1 MANSQKR
8 APKASKT
15 TSALHPKASRK
26 AKEQTA
32 LESKTAKPRAD
43 VQRAAAASKTRSQS
57 VSFKAQ
63 ETQVLYEALF
73 QNHPAPMWIYDANTL
88 NILAANKAA
97 TKCYGYSK
105 RELVSMTV
113 ADILMPEAAPA
124 VLNAIRR
131 SGKKKTYSMQW
142 LCRTKSGKQIAA
154 RVQAQRMV
162 FAGNPAWLVVFSE
175 IGEQSQ
181 AETLA
186 KEQYQR
192 LKLFFNQALD
202 GLYFMMLDEPIEWH
216 NAPDKD
222 AALDYIFSHQRMTE
236 ANDAILA
243 QYGMSREEF
252 LGRTP
257 ADFYAHDI
265 EYGRRIWREN
275 LDKGRQIMIT
285 DERRADGS
293 PIWIERQYVPLFNE
307 EGKFIGHFGIQRDI
321 TERKTQE
328 EALRASEDRYRLAAE
343 NTGQLIYDLDLETG
357 QIQWAG
363 AILQV
368 TGFTPEEFAH
378 INLQEWK
385 KLIHPDDYAPATNEL
400 EHAVSTKSPYHAI
413 YRFKRKDGT
422 YIYVEDNGDFL
433 LDARGKPYRM
443 VGAMKD
449 ITERKQAEAKLK
461 EQSMLIDNMR
471 DAVII
476 CDLEDRILFWNKGAE
491 LIYGFSASE
500 VMNKSAAK
508 LLWSENQDDIKQII
522 QIVLRAGHWSGEL
535 KKRRKTGEEL
545 RVESNWILTYNEQEK
560 QKAIIS
566 IDRDVTE
573 QRRLQEQFLRAQ
585 RLDSLGRL
593 AAGIAHDLNNIFTPM
608 MLSLELLD
616 TQTTNEKSQKWI
628 KTLQRN
634 LERGTQLV
642 QQILSFARGAVG
654 DMQPCNLA
662 NVLHELNDFIQNT
675 FPKNIQI
682 KTQVAKDL
690 PSVRADPMQIYQ
702 MLLNLAVN
710 ARDAMP
716 AGGELAFHLEPF
728 SVGEHNALI
737 HLDAK
742 LGEYVRI
749 SISDTGTGMSPEVL
763 DKIFEPFFTTKEV
776 GKGTGL
782 GLSTVFSIVKHHQG
796 FINVYSELGKGTVF
810 RVYLP
815 VWQQK
820 EDVVHQEAVPEQAQM
835 RRGRDEYILI
845 IDDEAAVCDS
855 VQSLLAAHGYSAL
868 TALTGQAGVELLKQH
883 QERIVAAIVDMSM
896 SGMDGLKTVQALR
909 AISPTLKIIVAS
921 GFLDSERITLLKR
934 ENVEAFLQKPFE
946 AAKLLQ
952 VLVEVC
958 REA

>member
-1 MANSQKR
+1 MANPQKR
-8 APKASKT
+8 ASNI
-15 TSALHPKASRK
+15 TSALQPKASRK
-26 AKEQTA
+26 AKEKTA
-32 LESKTAKPRAD
+32 PKSKSAKPRAD

-57 VSFKAQ
+57 LPFKAQ
-63 ETQVLYEALF
+63 ETQALYEALF
-73 QNHPAPMWIYDANTL
+73 QNHSVPMWIYDANTL
-88 NILAANKAA
+88 KILAANKAA
-97 TKCYGYSK
+97 TKRYGYSQ
-105 RELVSMTV
+105 REFAAMTV
-113 ADILMPEAAPA
+113 AEILLPEAAPN
-124 VLNAIRR
+124 VLKAIGR

-142 LCRTKSGKQIAA
+142 PCRTKSGKQIAA
-154 RVQAQRMV
+154 RVEAQHMV
-162 FAGNPAWLVVFSE
+162 FAGNPAWLVVLSD
-175 IGEQSQ
+175 IGEQTQ
-181 AETLA
+181 AEKHA

-192 LKLFFNQALD
+192 FNLFFNQALD
-202 GLYFMMLDEPIEWH
+202 GLYFMMLDKPIEWH
-216 NAPDKD
+216 HAPDKE

-293 PIWIERQYVPLFNE
+293 QIWIEGQYVPLFNE

-321 TERKTQE
+321 TERKKQE

-343 NTGQLIYDLDLETG
+343 NTGQLIYDLDLATG

-368 TGFTPEEFAH
+368 TGSTPEEFAQV
-378 INLQEWK
+378 NLQKWTT
-385 KLIHPDDYAPATNEL
+385 LIHPDDYAVATKEL
-400 EHAVSTKSPYHAI
+400 ERTISTKTPYHVI
-413 YRFKRKDGT
+413 YRFKRKDGS

-433 LDARGKPYRM
+433 LDAHGKPYRM

-476 CDLEDRILFWNKGAE
+476 RDLDDRILFWNKGAE

-508 LLWSENQDDIKQII
+508 ILWGEREDEVKQVI
-522 QIVLRAGHWSGEL
+522 QTVLRVGHWSGEL

-560 QKAIIS
+560 QKAIITV
-566 IDRDVTE
+566 DRDVTE

-593 AAGIAHDLNNIFTPM
+593 AGGIAHDLNNIFTPM

-616 TQTTNEKSQKWI
+616 AKLSDEKSQKWV
-628 KTLQRN
+628 KALQRN
-634 LERGTQLV
+634 LERGTNLV
-642 QQILSFARGAVG
+642 QQILSFARGTEG
-654 DMQPCNLA
+654 QLQSINLA
-662 NVLHELNDFIQNT
+662 DVIDELTDFIQDT
-675 FPKNIQI
+675 FPKTISI
-682 KTQVAKDL
+682 KRQVARDL
-690 PSVRADPMQIYQ
+690 PLVRADAMQIYQ
-702 MLLNLAVN
+702 VLLNLAVN

-716 AGGELAFHLEPF
+716 AGGELTFHLEPF
-728 SVGEHNALI
+728 LVSERNALI

-742 LGEYVRI
+742 FGEYVRI
-749 SISDTGTGMSPEVL
+749 SVSDTGTGMSPEVL
-763 DKIFEPFFTTKEV
+763 DKIFEPFFTTKDV

-820 EDVVHQEAVPEQAQM
+820 EDVGRQEVKEHSSTQRAKGEK
-835 RRGRDEYILI
+835 ILI
-845 IDDEAAVCDS
+845 IDDEEAVCEI
-855 VQSLLAAHGYSAL
+855 VRALLTAHGYSVL

-883 QERIVAAIVDMSM
+883 QESLVAAVVDMSM

-909 AISPTLKIIVAS
+909 EISPTLKIIVAS

-934 ENVEAFLQKPFE
+934 EHVEAFLQKPFE

-952 VLVEVC
+952 VLAEVC
-958 REA
+958 RAA

>member
-1 MANSQKR
+1 MANPQKR
-8 APKASKT
+8 ASNI
-15 TSALHPKASRK
+15 TSALQPKASRK
-26 AKEQTA
+26 AKEKTA
-32 LESKTAKPRAD
+32 PKSKSAKPRAD

-57 VSFKAQ
+57 LPFKAQ
-63 ETQVLYEALF
+63 ETQALYEALF
-73 QNHPAPMWIYDANTL
+73 QNHSVPMWIYDANTL
-88 NILAANKAA
+88 KILAANKAA
-97 TKCYGYSK
+97 TKRYGYSQ
-105 RELVSMTV
+105 REFAAMTV
-113 ADILMPEAAPA
+113 AEILLPEAAPN
-124 VLNAIRR
+124 VLKAIGR

-142 LCRTKSGKQIAA
+142 PCRTKSGKQIAA
-154 RVQAQRMV
+154 RVEAQHMV
-162 FAGNPAWLVVFSE
+162 FAGNPAWLVVLSD
-175 IGEQSQ
+175 IGEQTQ
-181 AETLA
+181 AEKHA

-192 LKLFFNQALD
+192 FNLFFNQALD
-202 GLYFMMLDEPIEWH
+202 GLYFMMLDKPIEWH
-216 NAPDKD
+216 HAPDKE

-293 PIWIERQYVPLFNE
+293 QIWIEGQYVPLFNE

-321 TERKTQE
+321 TERKKQE

-343 NTGQLIYDLDLETG
+343 NTGQLIYDLDLATG

-368 TGFTPEEFAH
+368 TGSTPEEFAQV
-378 INLQEWK
+378 NLQKWTT
-385 KLIHPDDYAPATNEL
+385 LIHPDDYAVATKEL
-400 EHAVSTKSPYHAI
+400 ERTISTKTPYHVI
-413 YRFKRKDGT
+413 YRFKRKDGS

-433 LDARGKPYRM
+433 LDAHGKPYRM

-476 CDLEDRILFWNKGAE
+476 RDLDDRILFWNKGAE

-500 VMNKSAAK
+500 VMNKPAAK
-508 LLWSENQDDIKQII
+508 LQWSENQDDIKQII
-522 QIVLRAGHWSGEL
+522 QNVLRVGHWSGEL

-560 QKAIIS
+560 QKAIIT

-593 AAGIAHDLNNIFTPM
+593 AGGIAHDLNNIFTPM
-608 MLSLELLD
+608 MLSLELLETKQSD
-616 TQTTNEKSQKWI
+616 EKSQKWI
-628 KTLQRN
+628 KALQRN
-634 LERGTQLV
+634 LERSTQLV
-642 QQILSFARGAVG
+642 QQILNFARGAVG

-682 KTQVAKDL
+682 KTQVAEDL
-690 PSVRADPMQIYQ
+690 PLVKADPMQIYQ
-702 MLLNLAVN
+702 VLLNLAVN

-716 AGGELAFHLEPF
+716 AGGELSFHLEPF
-728 SVGEHNALI
+728 SVGERNALI

-742 LGEYVRI
+742 FGKYVRL
-749 SISDTGTGMSPEVL
+749 SVSDTGTGMSPEVL

-796 FINVYSELGKGTVF
+796 FINVYSELGKGTMF

-815 VWQQK
+815 VWQQQ
-820 EDVVHQEAVPEQAQM
+820 EDVSRQVAVPAQAQM
-835 RRGRDEYILI
+835 RRGQGEKILI
-845 IDDEAAVCDS
+845 IDDEEAVCEM
-855 VQSLLAAHGYSAL
+855 VRALLTAHGYSVL

-883 QERIVAAIVDMSM
+883 PESIEAAVVDMGM
-896 SGMDGLKTVQALR
+896 SGMDGLKTVQDLR
-909 AISPTLKIIVAS
+909 AISPTLTIIVAS

-934 ENVEAFLQKPFE
+934 EHVEAFLQKPFE

-952 VLVEVC
+952 VLAEVC
-958 REA
+958 RAA

>member
-8 APKASKT
+8 APKASKI
-15 TSALHPKASRK
+15 TSPFQPKASRK
-26 AKEQTA
+26 AKE
-32 LESKTAKPRAD
+32 KTAPKSGKPRANM
-43 VQRAAAASKTRSQS
+43 QRAAAASKPRNQS
-57 VSFKAQ
+57 LPFKAQ
-63 ETQVLYEALF
+63 ETKELYDALF
-73 QNHPAPMWIYDANTL
+73 QNHPAPMWIYDAKTL

-97 TKCYGYSK
+97 TRRYGYSK
-105 RELVSMTV
+105 REFASMTV
-113 ADILMPEAAPA
+113 AEILMPDDAPN
-124 VLNAIRR
+124 VLKAIERAN
-131 SGKKKTYSMQW
+131 KKKTYSMQW
-142 LCRTKSGKQIAA
+142 LCRTKSGKQIAV

-162 FAGNPAWLVVFSE
+162 FAGNPAWLVRASE
-175 IGEQSQ
+175 TSELTKAEKQ
-181 AETLA
+181 AQ
-186 KEQYQR
+186 EQYQR
-192 LKLFFNQALD
+192 FNLFFNQALD
-202 GLYFMMLDEPIEWH
+202 GLYFMMLDKPVEWY
-216 NAPDKD
+216 NAPDKE

-275 LDKGRQIMIT
+275 LDRGRQIVIR

-293 PIWIERQYVPLFNE
+293 QIWVEGQCVPLFNA

-321 TERKTQE
+321 TERKKYE

-343 NTGQLIYDLDLETG
+343 NTGQLIYDLDLATG

-368 TGFTPEEFAH
+368 TGFTPEEFAQ

-385 KLIHPDDYAPATNEL
+385 KLIHPDDYVIATKEL
-400 EHAVSTKSPYHAI
+400 EHAILTKMPYHVI

-433 LDARGKPYRM
+433 LDAHGKPYRM

-461 EQSMLIDNMR
+461 EQSMLIDSMR

-476 CDLEDRILFWNKGAE
+476 RDLDGRILFWNKGAE

-508 LLWSENQDDIKQII
+508 ILWGENQDDIKQIV
-522 QIVLRAGHWSGEL
+522 QNVLRAGHWSGEL
-535 KKRRKTGEEL
+535 KKCRKTGEEL

-560 QKAIIS
+560 QKAIITV
-566 IDRDVTE
+566 DRDVTE

-593 AAGIAHDLNNIFTPM
+593 AGGIAHDLNNIFTPM

-616 TQTTNEKSQKWI
+616 AKLSDEKSQKWV
-628 KTLQRN
+628 KALQRN
-634 LERGTQLV
+634 LERGTNLV
-642 QQILSFARGAVG
+642 QQILSFARGTEG
-654 DMQPCNLA
+654 QLQSINLA
-662 NVLHELNDFIQNT
+662 DVIDELTDFIQDT
-675 FPKNIQI
+675 FPKTISI
-682 KTQVAKDL
+682 KRQVARDL
-690 PSVRADPMQIYQ
+690 PLVRADAMQIYQ
-702 MLLNLAVN
+702 VLLNLAVN

-716 AGGELAFHLEPF
+716 AGGELTFHLEPF
-728 SVGEHNALI
+728 LVSERNALI

-742 LGEYVRI
+742 FGEYVRI
-749 SISDTGTGMSPEVL
+749 SVSDTGTGMSPEVL
-763 DKIFEPFFTTKEV
+763 DKIFEPFFTTKDV

-820 EDVVHQEAVPEQAQM
+820 EDVGRQEVKEHSSTQRAKGEK
-835 RRGRDEYILI
+835 ILI
-845 IDDEAAVCDS
+845 IDDEEAVCEI
-855 VQSLLAAHGYSAL
+855 VRALLTAHGYSVL

-883 QERIVAAIVDMSM
+883 QESLVAAVVDMSM

-909 AISPTLKIIVAS
+909 EISPTLKIIVAS

-934 ENVEAFLQKPFE
+934 EHVEAFLQKPFE

-952 VLVEVC
+952 VLAEVC
-958 REA
+958 RAA

>member
-8 APKASKT
+8 APKASKI
-15 TSALHPKASRK
+15 TSPLQPKASRK
-26 AKEQTA
+26 AKE
-32 LESKTAKPRAD
+32 KTAPKSGKPRANM
-43 VQRAAAASKTRSQS
+43 QRAAAASKPRNQS
-57 VSFKAQ
+57 LPFKAQ
-63 ETQVLYEALF
+63 ETKELYDALF
-73 QNHPAPMWIYDANTL
+73 QNHPAPMWIYDAKTL

-97 TKCYGYSK
+97 TRRYGYSK
-105 RELVSMTV
+105 REFASMTV
-113 ADILMPEAAPA
+113 AEILMPDDAPN
-124 VLNAIRR
+124 VLKAIERAN
-131 SGKKKTYSMQW
+131 KKKTYSMQW
-142 LCRTKSGKQIAA
+142 LCRTKSGKQIAV

-162 FAGNPAWLVVFSE
+162 FAGNPAWLVRASE
-175 IGEQSQ
+175 TSELTKAEKQ
-181 AETLA
+181 AQ
-186 KEQYQR
+186 EQYQR
-192 LKLFFNQALD
+192 FNLFFNQALD
-202 GLYFMMLDEPIEWH
+202 GLYFMMLDKPVEWY
-216 NAPDKD
+216 NAPDKE

-275 LDKGRQIMIT
+275 LDRGRQIVIR

-293 PIWIERQYVPLFNE
+293 QIWVEGQCVPLFNA

-321 TERKTQE
+321 TERKKYE

-343 NTGQLIYDLDLETG
+343 NTGQLIYDLDLATG

-368 TGFTPEEFAH
+368 TGFTPEEFAQ

-385 KLIHPDDYAPATNEL
+385 KLIHPDDYVIATKEL
-400 EHAVSTKSPYHAI
+400 EHAILTKMPYHVI

-433 LDARGKPYRM
+433 LDAHGKPYRM

-461 EQSMLIDNMR
+461 EQSMLIDSMR

-476 CDLEDRILFWNKGAE
+476 RDLDGRILFWNKGAE

-508 LLWSENQDDIKQII
+508 ILWGENQDDIKQIV
-522 QIVLRAGHWSGEL
+522 QNVLRAGHWSGEL
-535 KKRRKTGEEL
+535 KKCRKTGEEL

-560 QKAIIS
+560 QKAIITV
-566 IDRDVTE
+566 DRDVTE

-593 AAGIAHDLNNIFTPM
+593 AGGIAHDLNNIFTPM

-616 TQTTNEKSQKWI
+616 AKLSDEKSQKWV
-628 KTLQRN
+628 KALQRN
-634 LERGTQLV
+634 LERGTNLV
-642 QQILSFARGAVG
+642 QQILSFARGTEG
-654 DMQPCNLA
+654 QLQSINLA
-662 NVLHELNDFIQNT
+662 DVIDELTDFIQDT
-675 FPKNIQI
+675 FPKTISI
-682 KTQVAKDL
+682 KRQVARDL
-690 PSVRADPMQIYQ
+690 PLVRADAMQIYQ
-702 MLLNLAVN
+702 VLLNLAVN

-716 AGGELAFHLEPF
+716 AGGELTFHLEPF
-728 SVGEHNALI
+728 LVSERNALI

-742 LGEYVRI
+742 FGEYVRI
-749 SISDTGTGMSPEVL
+749 SVSDTGTGMSPEVL
-763 DKIFEPFFTTKEV
+763 DKIFEPFFTTKDV

-820 EDVVHQEAVPEQAQM
+820 EDVGRQEVKEHSSTQRAKGEK
-835 RRGRDEYILI
+835 ILI
-845 IDDEAAVCDS
+845 IDDEEAVCEI
-855 VQSLLAAHGYSAL
+855 VRALLTAHGYSVL

-883 QERIVAAIVDMSM
+883 QESLVAAVVDMSM

-909 AISPTLKIIVAS
+909 EISPTLKIIVAS

-934 ENVEAFLQKPFE
+934 EHVEAFLQKPFE

-952 VLVEVC
+952 VLAEVC
-958 REA
+958 RAA

>member
-8 APKASKT
+8 APKASKI
-15 TSALHPKASRK
+15 TSPFQPKASRK
-26 AKEQTA
+26 AKE
-32 LESKTAKPRAD
+32 KTAPKSGKPRAGM
-43 VQRAAAASKTRSQS
+43 QRAAAASKPRNQS
-57 VSFKAQ
+57 LPFKAQ
-63 ETQVLYEALF
+63 ETKELYDALF
-73 QNHPAPMWIYDANTL
+73 QNHPAPMWIYDAKTL

-97 TKCYGYSK
+97 TRRYGYSK
-105 RELVSMTV
+105 REFASMTV
-113 ADILMPEAAPA
+113 AEILMPDDAPN
-124 VLNAIRR
+124 VLKAIERAN
-131 SGKKKTYSMQW
+131 KKKTYSMQW
-142 LCRTKSGKQIAA
+142 LCRTKSGKQIAV

-162 FAGNPAWLVVFSE
+162 FAGNPAWLVRASE
-175 IGEQSQ
+175 TSELTKAEKQ
-181 AETLA
+181 AQ
-186 KEQYQR
+186 EQYQR
-192 LKLFFNQALD
+192 FNLFFNQALD
-202 GLYFMMLDEPIEWH
+202 GLYFMMLDKPVEWY
-216 NAPDKD
+216 NAPDKE

-275 LDKGRQIMIT
+275 LDRGRQIVIR

-293 PIWIERQYVPLFNE
+293 QIWVEGQCVPLFNA

-321 TERKTQE
+321 TERKKYE

-343 NTGQLIYDLDLETG
+343 NTGQLIYDLDLATG

-368 TGFTPEEFAH
+368 TGFTPEEFAQ

-385 KLIHPDDYAPATNEL
+385 KLIHPDDYVIATKEL
-400 EHAVSTKSPYHAI
+400 EHAILTKMPYHVI

-433 LDARGKPYRM
+433 LDAHGKPYRM

-461 EQSMLIDNMR
+461 EQSMLIDSMR

-476 CDLEDRILFWNKGAE
+476 RDLDGRILFWNKGAE

-508 LLWSENQDDIKQII
+508 ILWGENQDDIKQIV
-522 QIVLRAGHWSGEL
+522 QNVLRAGHWSGEL

-545 RVESNWILTYNEQEK
+545 GVESNWILTYNEQEK
-560 QKAIIS
+560 QKAIIT

-573 QRRLQEQFLRAQ
+573 RWRLQEQFLRAQ

-593 AAGIAHDLNNIFTPM
+593 AGGIAHDLNNIFTPM
-608 MLSLELLD
+608 LLSLELLETKLSD
-616 TQTTNEKSQKWI
+616 EKSQKWI

-642 QQILSFARGAVG
+642 QQILNFARGTTG

-662 NVLHELNDFIQNT
+662 NLMQELIDFIKNT
-675 FPKNIQI
+675 FPKNILI
-682 KTQVAKDL
+682 KTQVAEDL
-690 PSVRADPMQIYQ
+690 PLVKADPTQIYQ
-702 MLLNLAVN
+702 ALLNLAVN

-716 AGGELAFHLEPF
+716 AGGELTFHLEPF
-728 SVGEHNALI
+728 SVGERNALI

-742 LGEYVRI
+742 IGQYVRI
-749 SISDTGTGMSPEVL
+749 SVSDTGTGMSPEVL

-820 EDVVHQEAVPEQAQM
+820 IDTGRQETAQAQAQM
-835 RRGRDEYILI
+835 RRGQGEYILV

-855 VQSLLAAHGYSAL
+855 VKSLLTAHGYSAL
-868 TALTGQAGVELLKQH
+868 TALTGQAGIELLKQH
-883 QERIVAAIVDMSM
+883 QESIVAAVVDMSM
-896 SGMDGLKTVQALR
+896 ADMDGLKTVQTLR
-909 AISPTLKIIVAS
+909 KISPTLKIIVAS

-934 ENVEAFLQKPFE
+934 ENAEAFLQKPFE

-952 VLVEVC
+952 ALA
-958 REA
+958 EAHRKA

>member
-1 MANSQKR
+1 MANPQKR
-8 APKASKT
+8 ASNI
-15 TSALHPKASRK
+15 TSPLQPKASRM
-26 AKEQTA
+26 AKGKTA
-32 LESKTAKPRAD
+32 PKSKSAKPRAD
-43 VQRAAAASKTRSQS
+43 MQRAAAASKTRSQS

-63 ETQVLYEALF
+63 ETKELYDALF
-73 QNHPAPMWIYDANTL
+73 QDNPAPMWIYDAKTL
-88 NILAANKAA
+88 KILAANKAA
-97 TKCYGYSK
+97 TKRYGYSQ
-105 RELVSMTV
+105 RELASMTV
-113 ADILMPEAAPA
+113 ADILMPEAAPK
-124 VLNAIRR
+124 VLKAIGRAN
-131 SGKKKTYSMQW
+131 KKKTYSMQW
-142 LCRTKSGKQIAA
+142 SCRTKSGKQIAA

-162 FAGNPAWLVVFSE
+162 FAGNPAWLVVLSE

-181 AETLA
+181 AEKLA

-202 GLYFMMLDEPIEWH
+202 GLYFMMLDKPVEWH
-216 NAPDKD
+216 HAPDKE

-293 PIWIERQYVPLFNE
+293 QIWIEGQYVPLFNE

-321 TERKTQE
+321 TERKKQE

-343 NTGQLIYDLDLETG
+343 NTGQLIYDLDLATG
-357 QIQWAG
+357 HIQWAG

-368 TGFTPEEFAH
+368 TGFAPEEFAQV
-378 INLQEWK
+378 NLQKWV
-385 KLIHPDDYAPATNEL
+385 KLIHPEDNAIATKEL
-400 EHAVSTKSPYHAI
+400 ERAISTKTPYHVI

-461 EQSMLIDNMR
+461 EQSMLIDSMR

-476 CDLEDRILFWNKGAE
+476 RDLDDRILFWNKGAE

-500 VMNKSAAK
+500 VMNKPAAK
-508 LLWSENQDDIKQII
+508 MLWRENQDDIKQII

-560 QKAIIS
+560 QKAIIT

-593 AAGIAHDLNNIFTPM
+593 AGGIAHDLNNIFTPM

-616 TQTTNEKSQKWI
+616 TQTADEKSQKWI
-628 KTLQRN
+628 KALQRN

-642 QQILSFARGAVG
+642 QQILNFARGAVS

-662 NVLHELNDFIQNT
+662 NVLHELTDFIENT

-682 KTQVAKDL
+682 QTQVAKDL
-690 PSVRADPMQIYQ
+690 PLVRADPMQIYQ
-702 MLLNLAVN
+702 VLLNLAVN

-716 AGGELAFHLEPF
+716 AGGELSFHIEPF
-728 SVGEHNALI
+728 SVGERNALI

-742 LGEYVRI
+742 FGEYVRI
-749 SISDTGTGMSPEVL
+749 SVSDTGTGMSPEVL

-796 FINVYSELGKGTVF
+796 FINVYSELGKGTAF

-815 VWQQK
+815 VWQQQ
-820 EDVVHQEAVPEQAQM
+820 EDVVHQAAVLEQAQM
-835 RRGRDEYILI
+835 RRGQGEKILI
-845 IDDEAAVCDS
+845 IDDEEAVCEI
-855 VQSLLAAHGYSAL
+855 VRTLLTAHGYFVL
-868 TALTGQAGVELLKQH
+868 TAQTGQAGVELLQQH
-883 QERIVAAIVDMSM
+883 QQSIEAAVVDMSM

-952 VLVEVC
+952 VLAEVC

>member
-8 APKASKT
+8 APKASKI
-15 TSALHPKASRK
+15 TSPFQPKASRK
-26 AKEQTA
+26 AKE
-32 LESKTAKPRAD
+32 KTAPKSGKPRANM
-43 VQRAAAASKTRSQS
+43 QRAAAASKPRNQS
-57 VSFKAQ
+57 LPFKAQ
-63 ETQVLYEALF
+63 ETKELYDALF
-73 QNHPAPMWIYDANTL
+73 QNHPAPMWIYDAKTL

-97 TKCYGYSK
+97 TRRYGYSK
-105 RELVSMTV
+105 REFASMTV
-113 ADILMPEAAPA
+113 AEILMPDDAPN
-124 VLNAIRR
+124 VLKAIERAN
-131 SGKKKTYSMQW
+131 KKKTYSMQW
-142 LCRTKSGKQIAA
+142 LCRTKSGKQIAV

-162 FAGNPAWLVVFSE
+162 FAGNPAWLVRASE
-175 IGEQSQ
+175 TSELTKAEKQ
-181 AETLA
+181 AQ
-186 KEQYQR
+186 EQYQR
-192 LKLFFNQALD
+192 FNLFFNQALD
-202 GLYFMMLDEPIEWH
+202 GLYFMMLDKPVEWY
-216 NAPDKD
+216 NAPDKE

-275 LDKGRQIMIT
+275 LDRGRQIVIR

-293 PIWIERQYVPLFNE
+293 QIWVEGQCVPLFNA

-321 TERKTQE
+321 TERKKYE

-343 NTGQLIYDLDLETG
+343 NTGQLIYDLDLATG

-368 TGFTPEEFAH
+368 TGFTPEEFAQ

-385 KLIHPDDYAPATNEL
+385 KLIHPDDYVIATKEL
-400 EHAVSTKSPYHAI
+400 EHAILTKMPYHVI

-433 LDARGKPYRM
+433 LDAHGKPYRM

-461 EQSMLIDNMR
+461 EQSMLIDSMR

-476 CDLEDRILFWNKGAE
+476 RDLDGRILFWNKGAE

-508 LLWSENQDDIKQII
+508 ILWGENQDDIKQIV
-522 QIVLRAGHWSGEL
+522 QNVLRAGHWSGEL

-545 RVESNWILTYNEQEK
+545 GVESNWILTYNEQEK
-560 QKAIIS
+560 QKAIIT

-573 QRRLQEQFLRAQ
+573 RWRLQEQFLRAQ

-593 AAGIAHDLNNIFTPM
+593 AGGIAHDLNNIFTPM
-608 MLSLELLD
+608 LLSLELLETKLSD
-616 TQTTNEKSQKWI
+616 EKSQKWI

-642 QQILSFARGAVG
+642 QQILNFARGTTG

-662 NVLHELNDFIQNT
+662 NLMQELIDFIKNT
-675 FPKNIQI
+675 FPKNILI
-682 KTQVAKDL
+682 KTQVAEDL
-690 PSVRADPMQIYQ
+690 PLVKADPTQIYQ
-702 MLLNLAVN
+702 ALLNLAVN

-716 AGGELAFHLEPF
+716 AGGELTFHLEPF
-728 SVGEHNALI
+728 SVGERNALI

-742 LGEYVRI
+742 IGQYVRI
-749 SISDTGTGMSPEVL
+749 SVSDTGTGMSPEVL

-820 EDVVHQEAVPEQAQM
+820 IDTGRQETAQAQAQM
-835 RRGRDEYILI
+835 RRGQGEYILV

-855 VQSLLAAHGYSAL
+855 VKSLLTAHGYSAL
-868 TALTGQAGVELLKQH
+868 TALTGQAGIELLKQH
-883 QERIVAAIVDMSM
+883 QESIVAAVVDMSM
-896 SGMDGLKTVQALR
+896 ADMDGLKTVQALR
-909 AISPTLKIIVAS
+909 KISPTLKIIVAS

-934 ENVEAFLQKPFE
+934 ENAEAFLQKPFE

-952 VLVEVC
+952 ALA
-958 REA
+958 EAHRKA

>member
-1 MANSQKR
+1 MANPQKR
-8 APKASKT
+8 ASNI
-15 TSALHPKASRK
+15 TSALQPKASRK
-26 AKEQTA
+26 AKEKTA
-32 LESKTAKPRAD
+32 PKSKSAKPRAD

-57 VSFKAQ
+57 LPFKAQ
-63 ETQVLYEALF
+63 ETQALYEALF
-73 QNHPAPMWIYDANTL
+73 QNHSVPMWIYDANTL
-88 NILAANKAA
+88 KILAANKAA
-97 TKCYGYSK
+97 TKRYGYSQ
-105 RELVSMTV
+105 REFAAMTV
-113 ADILMPEAAPA
+113 AEILLPEAAPN
-124 VLNAIRR
+124 VLKAIGR

-142 LCRTKSGKQIAA
+142 PCRTKSGKQIAA
-154 RVQAQRMV
+154 RVEAQHMV
-162 FAGNPAWLVVFSE
+162 FAGNPAWLVVLSD
-175 IGEQSQ
+175 IGEQTQ
-181 AETLA
+181 AEKHA

-192 LKLFFNQALD
+192 FNLFFNQALD
-202 GLYFMMLDEPIEWH
+202 GLYFMMLDKPIEWH
-216 NAPDKD
+216 HAPDKE

-293 PIWIERQYVPLFNE
+293 QIWIEGQYVPLFNE

-321 TERKTQE
+321 TERKKQE

-343 NTGQLIYDLDLETG
+343 NTGQLIYDLDLATG

-368 TGFTPEEFAH
+368 TGSTPEEFAQV
-378 INLQEWK
+378 NLQKWTT
-385 KLIHPDDYAPATNEL
+385 LIHPDDYAVATKEL
-400 EHAVSTKSPYHAI
+400 ERTISTKTPYHVI
-413 YRFKRKDGT
+413 YRFKRKDGS

-433 LDARGKPYRM
+433 LDAHGKPYRM

-476 CDLEDRILFWNKGAE
+476 RDLEDRVLFWNKGAE

-508 LLWSENQDDIKQII
+508 ILWGEREDEVKQVI
-522 QIVLRAGHWSGEL
+522 QTVLRVGHWSGEL

-560 QKAIIS
+560 QKAIITV
-566 IDRDVTE
+566 DRDVTE

-593 AAGIAHDLNNIFTPM
+593 AGGIAHDLNNIFTPM

-616 TQTTNEKSQKWI
+616 AKLSDEKSQKWV
-628 KTLQRN
+628 KALQRN
-634 LERGTQLV
+634 LERGTNLV
-642 QQILSFARGAVG
+642 QQILSFARGTEG
-654 DMQPCNLA
+654 QLQSINLA
-662 NVLHELNDFIQNT
+662 DVIDELTDFIQDT
-675 FPKNIQI
+675 FPKTISI
-682 KTQVAKDL
+682 KRQVARDL
-690 PSVRADPMQIYQ
+690 PLVRADAMQIYQ
-702 MLLNLAVN
+702 VLLNLAVN

-716 AGGELAFHLEPF
+716 AGGELTFHLEPF
-728 SVGEHNALI
+728 LVSERNALI

-742 LGEYVRI
+742 FGEYVRI
-749 SISDTGTGMSPEVL
+749 SVSDTGTGMSPEVL
-763 DKIFEPFFTTKEV
+763 DKIFEPFFTTKDV

-820 EDVVHQEAVPEQAQM
+820 EDVGRQEVKEHSSTQRAKGEK
-835 RRGRDEYILI
+835 ILI
-845 IDDEAAVCDS
+845 IDDEEAVCEI
-855 VQSLLAAHGYSAL
+855 VRALLTAHGYSVL

-883 QERIVAAIVDMSM
+883 QESLVAAVVDMSM

-909 AISPTLKIIVAS
+909 EISPTLKIIVAS

-934 ENVEAFLQKPFE
+934 EHVEAFLQKPFE

-952 VLVEVC
+952 VLAEVC
-958 REA
+958 RAA

>member
-1 MANSQKR
+1 MANPQKR
-8 APKASKT
+8 ASNI
-15 TSALHPKASRK
+15 TSALQPKASRK
-26 AKEQTA
+26 AKEKTA
-32 LESKTAKPRAD
+32 PKSKSAKPRAD

-57 VSFKAQ
+57 LPFKAQ
-63 ETQVLYEALF
+63 ETQALYEALF
-73 QNHPAPMWIYDANTL
+73 QNHSVPMWIYDANTL
-88 NILAANKAA
+88 KILAANKAA
-97 TKCYGYSK
+97 TKRYGYSQ
-105 RELVSMTV
+105 REFAAMTV
-113 ADILMPEAAPA
+113 AEILLPEAAPN
-124 VLNAIRR
+124 VLKAIGR

-142 LCRTKSGKQIAA
+142 PCRTKSGKQIAA
-154 RVQAQRMV
+154 RVEAQHMV
-162 FAGNPAWLVVFSE
+162 FAGNPAWLVVLSD
-175 IGEQSQ
+175 IGEQTQ
-181 AETLA
+181 AEKHA

-192 LKLFFNQALD
+192 FNLFFNQALD
-202 GLYFMMLDEPIEWH
+202 GLYFMMLDKPIEWH
-216 NAPDKD
+216 HAPDKE

-293 PIWIERQYVPLFNE
+293 QIWIEGQYVPLFNE

-321 TERKTQE
+321 TERKKQE

-343 NTGQLIYDLDLETG
+343 NTGQLIYDLDLATG

-368 TGFTPEEFAH
+368 TGSTPEEFAQV
-378 INLQEWK
+378 NLQKWTT
-385 KLIHPDDYAPATNEL
+385 LIHPDDYAVATKEL
-400 EHAVSTKSPYHAI
+400 ERTISTKTPYHVI
-413 YRFKRKDGT
+413 YRFKRKDGS

-433 LDARGKPYRM
+433 LDAHGKPYRM

-476 CDLEDRILFWNKGAE
+476 RDLEDRVLFWNKGAE

-508 LLWSENQDDIKQII
+508 ILWGEREDEVKQVI
-522 QIVLRAGHWSGEL
+522 QTVLRVGHWSGEL

-560 QKAIIS
+560 QKAIIT

-593 AAGIAHDLNNIFTPM
+593 AGGIAHDLNNIFTPM
-608 MLSLELLD
+608 MLSLELLETKQSD
-616 TQTTNEKSQKWI
+616 EKSQKWI
-628 KTLQRN
+628 KALQRN
-634 LERGTQLV
+634 LERSTQLV
-642 QQILSFARGAVG
+642 QQILSFARGTEG
-654 DMQPCNLA
+654 QLQSINLA
-662 NVLHELNDFIQNT
+662 DVIDELTDFIQDT
-675 FPKNIQI
+675 FPKTISI
-682 KTQVAKDL
+682 KRQVARDL
-690 PSVRADPMQIYQ
+690 PLVRADAMQIYQ
-702 MLLNLAVN
+702 VLLNLAVN

-716 AGGELAFHLEPF
+716 AGGELTFHLEPF
-728 SVGEHNALI
+728 LVSERNALI

-742 LGEYVRI
+742 FGEYVRI
-749 SISDTGTGMSPEVL
+749 SVSDTGTGMSPEVL
-763 DKIFEPFFTTKEV
+763 DKIFEPFFTTKDV

-820 EDVVHQEAVPEQAQM
+820 EDVGRQEVKEHSSTQRAKGEK
-835 RRGRDEYILI
+835 ILI
-845 IDDEAAVCDS
+845 IDDEEAVCEI
-855 VQSLLAAHGYSAL
+855 VRALLTAHGYSVL

-883 QERIVAAIVDMSM
+883 QESLVAAVVDMSM

-909 AISPTLKIIVAS
+909 EISPTLKIIVAS

-934 ENVEAFLQKPFE
+934 EHVEAFLQKPFE

-952 VLVEVC
+952 VLAEVC
-958 REA
+958 RAA

>member
-8 APKASKT
+8 APKASKI
-15 TSALHPKASRK
+15 TSPFQPKASRK
-26 AKEQTA
+26 AKE
-32 LESKTAKPRAD
+32 KTAPKSGKPRANM
-43 VQRAAAASKTRSQS
+43 QRAVAASKPRNHSLP
-57 VSFKAQ
+57 FKAQ
-63 ETQVLYEALF
+63 ETKELYDALF
-73 QNHPAPMWIYDANTL
+73 QNHPAPMWIYDAKTL

-97 TKCYGYSK
+97 TRRYGYSK
-105 RELVSMTV
+105 REFASMTV
-113 ADILMPEAAPA
+113 AEILMPDDAPN
-124 VLNAIRR
+124 VLKAIERAN
-131 SGKKKTYSMQW
+131 KKKTYSMQW
-142 LCRTKSGKQIAA
+142 LCRTKSGKQIAV

-162 FAGNPAWLVVFSE
+162 FAGNPAWLVRASE
-175 IGEQSQ
+175 TSELTKAEKQ
-181 AETLA
+181 AQ
-186 KEQYQR
+186 EQYQR
-192 LKLFFNQALD
+192 FNLFFNQALD
-202 GLYFMMLDEPIEWH
+202 GLYFMMLDKPVEWY
-216 NAPDKD
+216 NAPDKE

-275 LDKGRQIMIT
+275 LDRGRQIVIR

-293 PIWIERQYVPLFNE
+293 QIWVEGQCVPLFNA

-321 TERKTQE
+321 TERKKYE

-343 NTGQLIYDLDLETG
+343 NTGQLIYDLDLATG

-368 TGFTPEEFAH
+368 TGFTPEEFAQ
-378 INLQEWK
+378 INSQEWK
-385 KLIHPDDYAPATNEL
+385 KLIHPDDYVIATKEL
-400 EHAVSTKSPYHAI
+400 EHAILTKMPYHVI

-433 LDARGKPYRM
+433 LDAHGKPYRM

-461 EQSMLIDNMR
+461 EQSMLIDSMR

-476 CDLEDRILFWNKGAE
+476 RDLDGRILFWNKGAE

-508 LLWSENQDDIKQII
+508 ILWSENQDDIKQIV
-522 QIVLRAGHWSGEL
+522 QNVLRAGHWSGEL

-560 QKAIIS
+560 QKAIIT

-573 QRRLQEQFLRAQ
+573 RWRLQEQFLRAQ

-593 AAGIAHDLNNIFTPM
+593 AGGIAHDLNNIFTPM
-608 MLSLELLD
+608 LLSLELLETKLSD
-616 TQTTNEKSQKWI
+616 EKSQKWI

-642 QQILSFARGAVG
+642 QQILNFARGTTG

-662 NVLHELNDFIQNT
+662 NLMQELIDFIKNT
-675 FPKNIQI
+675 FPKNILI
-682 KTQVAKDL
+682 KTQVAEDL
-690 PSVRADPMQIYQ
+690 PLVKANPTQIYQ
-702 MLLNLAVN
+702 ALLNLAVN

-716 AGGELAFHLEPF
+716 AGGELTFHLEPF
-728 SVGEHNALI
+728 SVGERNALI

-742 LGEYVRI
+742 IGQYVCI
-749 SISDTGTGMSPEVL
+749 SVSDTGTGMSPEVL

-820 EDVVHQEAVPEQAQM
+820 IDTGRQETAQAQAQM
-835 RRGRDEYILI
+835 RRGQGEYILV

-855 VQSLLAAHGYSAL
+855 VKSLLTAHGYSAL
-868 TALTGQAGVELLKQH
+868 TALTGQAGIELLKQH
-883 QERIVAAIVDMSM
+883 QESIVAAVVDMSM
-896 SGMDGLKTVQALR
+896 ADMDGLKTVQALR
-909 AISPTLKIIVAS
+909 KISPTLKIIVAS

-952 VLVEVC
+952 ALA
-958 REA
+958 EAHRKA